1 MTSMQLDTATL
12 KAEAAASLEPKEL
25 LAMFRMMSLIREFE
39 NQVASLYK
47 AGAVPGLVHLSAGQE
62 ATSAGICLALRPDDY
77 IASHHRGHGH
87 CLAKGGR
94 ADILLAEILGRVD
107 GSGRGRGGS
116 LHMFDPAIGNL
127 GTNGIVGG
135 GIPLATGAAF
145 SARARG
151 TDQIAVCFFGDG
163 ALNQGLAHECMN
175 MAAIWSLPVI
185 FVCENNG
192 FGEFTAI
199 DDVTAGKDLLA
210 RGRVFDIPSSSADGM
225 DALAVRAAILPA
237 IERAR
242 NGEGPSFLMLYTYRF
257 GGHHVAD
264 AQEYKDSA
272 EADEWRRRDPIIK
285 LEQYMIEN
293 NLASGAS
300 LLSIVEEVKAEIK
313 AASRFARASAEP
325 AAQALWSDVVG

>member
-1 MTSMQLDTATL
+1 VSGELKSTTLEATATVALDL
-12 KAEAAASLEPKEL
+12 KDM

-39 NQVASLYK
+39 NQVSSLYK
-47 AGAVPGLVHLSAGQE
+47 SGAVPGLIHLCAGQE
-62 ATSAGICLALRPDDY
+62 ATSAGVCLALRRDDY

-94 ADILLAEILGRVD
+94 PDILLAEIMGRVT

-116 LHMFDPAIGNL
+116 MHVFDPTVGNL

-145 SARARG
+145 SARTRG

-163 ALNQGLAHECMN
+163 ALNQGIIHECMN

-192 FGEFTAI
+192 FGEYTAI

-210 RGRVFDIPSSSADGM
+210 RGRVFGIPSSSADGM
-225 DALAVRAAILPA
+225 DALAVRAAIAPA
-237 IERAR
+237 LERAR
-242 NGEGPSFLMLYTYRF
+242 NGAGPSFVMLYTYRF

-264 AQEYKDSA
+264 KQEYKDSA
-272 EADEWRRRDPIIK
+272 EAENWRQRDPIVK
-285 LEQYMIEN
+285 LEQYLIDN
-293 NLASGAS
+293 NLASRAS
-300 LLSIVEEVKAEIK
+300 LLSIVETVKSEIE
-313 AASRFARASAEP
+313 AAVRFARASAEP
-325 AAQALWSDVVG
+325 DAQELRSDVVG

>member
-1 MTSMQLDTATL
+1 MQLDTATL
-12 KAEAAASLEPKEL
+12 KAEAAASLDTKGL

-39 NQVASLYK
+39 NQVASLYR

-107 GSGRGRGGS
+107 GSSRGRGGS
-116 LHMFDPAIGNL
+116 MHMFDPAVGNL

-145 SARARG
+145 SARVRG

-210 RGRVFDIPSSSADGM
+210 RGRVFDIPSASADGM

-264 AQEYKDSA
+264 AQDYKDSA

-285 LEQYMIEN
+285 LEQYMTER
-293 NLASGAS
+293 NLASAAS
-300 LLSIVEEVKAEIK
+300 LLSIVEDVKAEVKA
-313 AASRFARASAEP
+313 AVRFARASAEP

>member
-1 MTSMQLDTATL
+1 MISPAPDP
-12 KAEAAASLEPKEL
+12 AAARTADSLDANGM
-25 LAMFRMMSLIREFE
+25 LAMFRMMRLIRDFE

-47 AGAVPGLVHLSAGQE
+47 AGVVPGLVHLSTGQE
-62 ATSAGICLALRPDDY
+62 ATSAGVCLALRRDDY

-94 ADILLAEILGRVD
+94 PDILLAEIMGRVA

-116 LHMFDPAIGNL
+116 MHLFDPAVGNL

-145 SARARG
+145 SARTRG

-163 ALNQGLAHECMN
+163 ALNQGMVHECMN
-175 MAAIWSLPVI
+175 MAAIWSLPVV

-192 FGEFTAI
+192 FGEYTAI
-199 DDVTAGKDLLA
+199 DDVTA
-210 RGRVFDIPSSSADGM
+210 GM
-225 DALAVRAAILPA
+225 DALAVRAAITPA
-237 IERAR
+237 LERAR
-242 NGEGPSFLMLYTYRF
+242 NGGGPSFVMLFTYRF

-272 EADEWRRRDPIIK
+272 EAENWRRRDPIVR
-285 LEQYMIEN
+285 LDRYLIEN
-293 NLASGAS
+293 NFASAAS
-300 LLSIVEEVKAEIK
+300 LLNIAEDVKAEVQ
-313 AASRFARASAEP
+313 AAVRFARGSAEP
-325 AAQALWSDVVG
+325 DAQELWSNIVG

>member
-1 MTSMQLDTATL
+1 MISLERDTATP
-12 KAEAAASLEPKEL
+12 KAEAAASHDLTDM
-25 LAMFRMMSLIREFE
+25 LAMFRMMSLIRAFE
-39 NQVASLYK
+39 NQVGSLYK
-47 AGAVPGLVHLSAGQE
+47 AGAVPGLVHLCAGQE
-62 ATSAGICLALRPDDY
+62 ATSAGVCLALRPDDY

-94 ADILLAEILGRVD
+94 PDILLAEIMGRVT

-116 LHMFDPAIGNL
+116 MHMFDPAVGNL

-163 ALNQGLAHECMN
+163 ALNQGLVHECMN

-210 RGRVFDIPSSSADGM
+210 RGRAFDIPSSSADGM
-225 DALAVRAAILPA
+225 DALAVRAAIAPA
-237 IERAR
+237 LERAR
-242 NGEGPSFLMLYTYRF
+242 NGEGPSFVMLYTYRF

-264 AQEYKDSA
+264 QQDYKDSA
-272 EADEWRRRDPIIK
+272 EAETWRRRDPIVK
-285 LEQYMIEN
+285 LEQYLIEN
-293 NLASGAS
+293 NLASGES
-300 LLSIVEEVKAEIK
+300 LLSIVENVKAEIQ
-313 AASRFARASAEP
+313 AAVRFARASAEP
-325 AAQALWSDVVG
+325 DAQDLWSDVVG

>member
-1 MTSMQLDTATL
+1 MISPELDTAT
-12 KAEAAASLEPKEL
+12 PKTGAL
-25 LAMFRMMSLIREFE
+25 LDTNDLLVMFRMMNLIRRFE
-39 NQVASLYK
+39 NQVGSLFK
-47 AGAVPGLVHLSAGQE
+47 AGTVPGLVHLSAGQE
-62 ATSAGICLALRPDDY
+62 ATSAGVCLALRRDDY

-94 ADILLAEILGRVD
+94 PDILLAEIMGRVT

-116 LHMFDPAIGNL
+116 MHVFDPAVGNL

-145 SARARG
+145 SARTRG

-163 ALNQGLAHECMN
+163 ALNQGMVHECMN
-175 MAAIWSLPVI
+175 MAAIWSLPVV

-210 RGRVFDIPSSSADGM
+210 RGRAFDIPSSSADGM
-225 DALAVRAAILPA
+225 DALTVRAAITPA

-242 NGEGPSFLMLYTYRF
+242 NGEGPSFVMLYTYRF

-264 AQEYKDSA
+264 AQEYKDAA
-272 EADEWRRRDPIIK
+272 EAENWRLRDPIVK
-285 LEQYMIEN
+285 LEQYLIEN
-293 NLASGAS
+293 NLASAAS
-300 LLSIVEEVKAEIK
+300 LLGIVEDVKAEIQ
-313 AASRFARASAEP
+313 AAVRFARASAEP
-325 AAQALWSDVVG
+325 DVQELWSNVVG

>member
-1 MTSMQLDTATL
+1 M
-12 KAEAAASLEPKEL
+12 

-39 NQVASLYK
+39 NQVSSLYK
-47 AGAVPGLVHLSAGQE
+47 SGAVPGLIHLSAGQE
-62 ATSAGICLALRPDDY
+62 ATSAGVCLALRRDDY

-94 ADILLAEILGRVD
+94 PDILLAEIMGRVT

-116 LHMFDPAIGNL
+116 MHVFDPSVGNL

-145 SARARG
+145 SARTRG

-163 ALNQGLAHECMN
+163 ALNQGIIHECMN

-192 FGEFTAI
+192 FGEYTAI

-210 RGRVFDIPSSSADGM
+210 RGRVFGIPSSSADGM
-225 DALAVRAAILPA
+225 DVLAVRTAIAPA
-237 IERAR
+237 LERAR
-242 NGEGPSFLMLYTYRF
+242 NGEGPSFVMLYTYRF

-264 AQEYKDSA
+264 KQEYKDSA
-272 EADEWRRRDPIIK
+272 EAENWRRRDPIVK
-285 LEQYMIEN
+285 LEQYLIEN

-300 LLSIVEEVKAEIK
+300 LLSIVESVKAEIE
-313 AASRFARASAEP
+313 AAVRFARASAEP
-325 AAQALWSDVVG
+325 DAQELGSDVVG

>member
-1 MTSMQLDTATL
+1 MSALELNTAT
-12 KAEAAASLEPKEL
+12 PKTDAKTSIDTTDIIE
-25 LAMFRMMSLIREFE
+25 MFRMMSLIREFE
-39 NQVASLYK
+39 NQVGSLYK
-47 AGAVPGLVHLSAGQE
+47 AGAVPGLIHLSAGQE
-62 ATSAGICLALRPDDY
+62 ATSAGICLALRHDDY

-94 ADILLAEILGRVD
+94 PEILLAEIMGRVA

-116 LHMFDPAIGNL
+116 MHMFDPSVGNL

-145 SARARG
+145 SARTRG

-163 ALNQGLAHECMN
+163 ALNQGLVHECMN

-192 FGEFTAI
+192 FGEYTAI

-210 RGRVFDIPSSSADGM
+210 RGRAFDIPSSSADGM
-225 DALAVRAAILPA
+225 DAIAVRAAITPA
-237 IERAR
+237 LERAR
-242 NGEGPSFLMLYTYRF
+242 NGEGPSFIMLYTYRF

-272 EADEWRRRDPIIK
+272 EAEIWRRRDPIIK
-285 LEQYMIEN
+285 LEQYLIGN
-293 NLASGAS
+293 NLASAAS
-300 LLSIVEEVKAEIK
+300 LLSIVETVKAEIK
-313 AASRFARASAEP
+313 VAVSFARASAEP
-325 AAQALWSDVVG
+325 DVQELWSDIVG